1 MVITAYAELGSE
13 QEWSLLKENLGLS
26 GCEAEI
32 VRRILH
38 AGSDRQV
45 AQDLN
50 VSVPTV
56 RTHMINLLQKFD
68 VNDRAELLA
77 YVSMSLWACQNDL

>member
-1 MVITAYAELGSE
+1 MVITAYAELRSE

-26 GCEAEI
+26 SREAEI

-38 AGSDRQV
+38 ARSDRQV

-50 VSVPTV
+50 ISVPTV
-56 RTHMINLLQKFD
+56 RAHMINLLQKFD

-77 YVSMSLWACQNDL
+77 YVSMSVWACQNDL